1 MCAHTFGHVSMHAG
15 PLGGVCR
22 CERAPSV
29 VFLEQMAPSQQ
40 GPGPAAW
47 GCLGSPQ
54 ASVSLLLVPLP
65 LLLATAP
72 RAVAFGGREVISTP
86 GSSVGALPCPLLVA
100 EWDLGRALVGKA
112 ALGGVS
118 SR

>member
-1 MCAHTFGHVSMHAG
+1 MCAHTFGYVSTHAG

-72 RAVAFGGREVISTP
+72 GAVAFGGREVISTP